1 MTEFV
6 IKRKTMNYIQLEDA
20 LKDTIS
26 TSRQSYNMQL
36 MNGVRGKSA
45 ISFQIMSLNTTN
57 KQMKNEYL

>member
-45 ISFQIMSLNTTN
+45 ISFQITSLNTTN